1 MSVRIASGLHFK
13 SDTMSYEITEIKLIY
28 FFFLP
33 WPWASWA
40 ADFKFLWAPQNF

>member
-28 FFFLP
+28 FFL
-33 WPWASWA
+33 PWASWA
-40 ADFKFLWAPQNF
+40 ADFKFLCAPQNF